1 MRNILIALV
10 AVMFISGCAGKQ
22 IRIRSEVQEV
32 QVPLLYC
39 PAPADLQQPPLPIHQ
54 MTPEQRA
61 DAGEV
66 VKHYKATV
74 RVLLGYIEELE
85 TSLESYDSANEAYD
99 ELRKKFQGEWKKEF
113 EDTGKSL

>member
-1 MRNILIALV
+1 MKNIIIAMILV
-10 AVMFISGCAGKQ
+10 LSLSGCAGKQ

-39 PAPADLQQPPLPIHQ
+39 PAPAEMVQPSLPIHQ
-54 MTPEQRA
+54 MTPEQLA
-61 DAGEV
+61 DEGEV

-74 RVLLGYIEELE
+74 RVLLGYIGELE
-85 TSLESYDSANEAYD
+85 TSLESYDTANEAYD

-113 EDTGKSL
+113 EDTGDPE

>member
-1 MRNILIALV
+1 MKNILIAMILV
-10 AVMFISGCAGKQ
+10 VFVSGCAGKQ

-39 PAPADLQQPPLPIHQ
+39 PAPAELIRPQLPIHM
-54 MTPEQRA
+54 MTPEQLA
-61 DAGEV
+61 DEGEV

-99 ELRKKFQGEWKKEF
+99 ELREKFQGEWKKEF
-113 EDTGKSL
+113 EDSGDPE